1 VTVSIVLA
9 DDHKMFRDGLRPRLE
24 AERDFE
30 VVGEAED
37 GARLL
42 ELVAEL
48 EPDVVILDISMPVL
62 NGVDAARR
70 ILADD
75 GAPRV
80 VVLSMHSDRRYV
92 MSMLKA
98 GASAYLL
105 KDSSFEEL
113 VSVVRDAMRGEVR
126 LSRQITDTVI
136 HDYIRMARGD
146 GDPADPLTLRE
157 REVLQRLAEGAS
169 TKEMAADMAVSIKT
183 VESHRRQIMDKLDL
197 HSVAELTKY
206 AIRTGLTS
214 LD

>member
-1 VTVSIVLA
+1 
-9 DDHKMFRDGLRPRLE
+9 
-24 AERDFE
+24 
-30 VVGEAED
+30 
-37 GARLL
+37 
-42 ELVAEL
+42 
-48 EPDVVILDISMPVL
+48 
-62 NGVDAARR
+62 
-70 ILADD
+70 
-75 GAPRV
+75 